1 MILIITT
8 TIQAKLISLPHSNTL
23 IYPPSKLVIIRTNFS
38 VFQEF
43 LKVRDSTTEIK
54 IVGDVAA
61 LLTLKANWFDTL
73 TVKQWEIMIN
83 NDVFFPA
90 TNEET
95 PYK

>member
-1 MILIITT
+1 M
-8 TIQAKLISLPHSNTL
+8 
-23 IYPPSKLVIIRTNFS
+23 
-38 VFQEF
+38 
-43 LKVRDSTTEIK
+43 VRDSTIETK

-95 PYK
+95 PYRQLLHYWDCWRRPCTVKLISCGIISIIPYLPIQEWFILGTVSR